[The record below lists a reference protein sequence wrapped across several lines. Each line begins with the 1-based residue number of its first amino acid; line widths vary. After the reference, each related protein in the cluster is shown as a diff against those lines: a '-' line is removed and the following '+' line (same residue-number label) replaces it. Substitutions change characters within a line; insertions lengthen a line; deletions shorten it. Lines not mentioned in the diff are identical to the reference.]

1 MPRKKPTN
9 IGHMPADKVTDPTIQ
24 GTVPTADSI
33 PPSLPEKLLRADP
46 DGSEYAGDPEQ
57 EAVRPMLNEAE
68 AARVIEAIKADEEA
82 EDKALA
88 LTVEE
93 LMNGISM
100 ALNHM
105 AAGTTQ
111 AEAARLA
118 AEEIKGE
125 KVDRQ

>member
-1 MPRKKPTN
+1 MAKKTKGPT
-9 IGHMPADKVTDPTIQ
+9 PASQ
-24 GTVPTADSI
+24 GEAVPTADES

-57 EAVRPMLNEAE
+57 EAGENDPIIDAMRE
-68 AARVIEAIKADEEA
+68 

-118 AEEIKGE
+118 AEEIRGE